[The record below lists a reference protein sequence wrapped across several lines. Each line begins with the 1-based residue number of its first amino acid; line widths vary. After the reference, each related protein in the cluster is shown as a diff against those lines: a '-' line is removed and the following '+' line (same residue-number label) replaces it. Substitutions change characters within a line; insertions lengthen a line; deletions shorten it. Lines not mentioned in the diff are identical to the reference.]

1 MPAWVKWIEGSERV
15 AARVISTRNVS
26 VHAESRFQRR
36 FREPIS
42 NIRSKCPRFDA
53 CRTEGAELPHA
64 LKVKVPSGPFSSGGL
79 KNPRPQGVAHLLGCA
94 SFERRFFTIQTQ
106 VVHVQGMF
114 VRQAPCG
121 VHAPKTNGVVGRVV
135 EKSELIQVGTHRKSV
150 DLPGIDFALNHETV
164 EAEPHVRT
172 FANINQAA
180 GAVVHL
186 LSTDSELDPVPI
198 TRCAQLQERRLEV
211 ELLFIDGSRPPDA
224 ERIQRTL

>member
-1 MPAWVKWIEGSERV
+1 MAAWVQWIECSERV
-15 AARVISTRNVS
+15 AARVISARDVS
-26 VHAESRFQRR
+26 VHAESRFQGC

-42 NIRSKCPRFDA
+42 SIRSKGPRFDA
-53 CRTEGAELPHA
+53 CRTEGAELPHT

-114 VRQAPCG
+114 VRQGPCG

-150 DLPGIDFALNHETV
+150 DLPRVDFAFYHKAI
-164 EAEPHVRT
+164 EA
-172 FANINQAA
+172 
-180 GAVVHL
+180 
-186 LSTDSELDPVPI
+186 
-198 TRCAQLQERRLEV
+198 
-211 ELLFIDGSRPPDA
+211 
-224 ERIQRTL
+224 